1 MESIKNKPMA
11 IVKFLTFSI
20 IGIVAF
26 FVYIPIGG
34 DSRLLID
41 HLTQFLYRIFEPA
54 TQVAAAAEAAPPG
67 PFFFI
72 EFYQYLV
79 LAFCLIAIVWT
90 FFIKRTFKRTTLDFV
105 LAIFQVLGTMI
116 LLLLMFGV
124 APDFLS
130 AQLIGPNVVYSMGR
144 SILMILCTAF
154 FVPLLLFHGLIDAIG
169 ILAKPLMRPVFKTPG
184 LTAVVA
190 ASDLLANFSA
200 AILGTN
206 VLYKEG
212 KLNYKEASI
221 ILTGFCSISI
231 GLMLMF
237 SQWLGLERHFV
248 FYFISATLV
257 MCLVTAITVR
267 IPPIRGMADTY
278 HNDSPAEIAE
288 DHVEGSRLKASWFAG
303 LKGADAA
310 PSPVRTIG
318 GFLFMTVRV
327 LAVMISSTI
336 FVLSAGL
343 LINDFTPIFS
353 WLGMIFYPIFLF
365 FGMFAPGLAADASV
379 MSTSAAL
386 SIVDVF
392 AAVAYGRVY
401 DLSMAARYILAAF
414 PVTII
419 IFAGGYFTCLM
430 ATDFRIKV
438 RHLLLL
444 WLIRMLLS
452 LIILSTIAV
461 IFFR

>member
-1 MESIKNKPMA
+1 MDQIKNKPLA
-11 IVKFLTFSI
+11 IVKFLAFST

-34 DSRLLID
+34 QSRLLID
-41 HLTQFLYRIFEPA
+41 HITQFLYRIFEPA
-54 TQVAAAAEAAPPG
+54 AQVAAAAGAAPPG

-72 EFYQYLV
+72 QRYQYLV
-79 LAFCLIAIVWT
+79 LIFCLIAIVWT
-90 FFIKRTFKRTTLDFV
+90 FFIKRTFKRSTLDFV
-105 LAIFQVLGTMI
+105 LAIFQILGTAI
-116 LLLLMFGV
+116 LLFLMFGI
-124 APDFLS
+124 APDFLA

-144 SILMILCTAF
+144 SILMILATAF

-212 KLNYKEASI
+212 KLTYKEASV

-237 SQWLGLERHFV
+237 SQWLGLVDYFV
-248 FYFISATLV
+248 FYFISATIV

-267 IPPIRGMADTY
+267 LPPLRGLANAY
-278 HNDSPAEIAE
+278 YNNKPAEIAE
-288 DHVEGSRLKASWFAG
+288 DNVKSDHLRGAWFAG

-310 PSPVRTIG
+310 PSPILTIS

-343 LINDFTPIFS
+343 LINQFTPIFE
-353 WLGMIFYPIFLF
+353 WLGLIFYPIFLF
-365 FGMFAPGLAADASV
+365 FGLFAPGLAADASV
-379 MSTSAAL
+379 MATSSAL

-401 DLSMAARYILAAF
+401 DLSMASRYVLAAF

-438 RHLLLL
+438 RHLLML
-444 WLIRMLLS
+444 WFIRMVLS

>member
-1 MESIKNKPMA
+1 MQEIKNKPLA
-11 IVKFLTFSI
+11 IVKFLVFSI

-34 DSRLLID
+34 NSRLLID
-41 HLTQFLYRIFEPA
+41 HITQFMYGLFEPA
-54 TQVAAAAEAAPPG
+54 AAVEQAAAGIQG

-72 EFYQYLV
+72 NFYQFLV

-90 FFIKRTFKRTTLDFV
+90 FFVKKTFKRSVLDCV
-105 LAIFQVLGTMI
+105 LAIFQVLGTVI
-116 LLLLMFGV
+116 LLLLMFGW
-124 APDFLS
+124 APDFLG

-144 SILMILCTAF
+144 SIIMILATAF

-169 ILAKPLMRPVFKTPG
+169 ILAKPLMRPIFKTPG

-212 KLNYKEASI
+212 KLTYKESSI

-237 SQWLGLERHFV
+237 SQWLGLVDHFI

-267 IPPIRGMADTY
+267 IPPIRGMANTY
-278 HNDSPAEIAE
+278 YNDQPTEIAE
-288 DHVEGSRLKASWFAG
+288 DTVKGNRFKGAWVSG

-310 PSPVRTIG
+310 PSPVITIG
-318 GFLFMTVRV
+318 KFLFMTVRV

-343 LINDFTPIFS
+343 LLNQFTPIFE
-353 WLGMIFYPIFLF
+353 WLGWIFYPIFALF
-365 FGMFAPGLAADASV
+365 GLIAPDLAADASV
-379 MSTSAAL
+379 MATSSAL

-401 DLSMAARYILAAF
+401 ELSMASRYVLAAF

-438 RHLLLL
+438 RHLLSL
-444 WLIRMLLS
+444 WLIRMVLS
-452 LIILSTIAV
+452 LIILCTIAV